1 MSGECP
7 ECGGAVLWGG
17 QGWVPHSDGFHTVQ
31 RRLLIKA
38 ARQQFQ
44 RLAELKAWTE
54 WCAREQFVGIRWR
67 NGVYHG
73 WQSEERW
80 ELPYEWWDST
90 IRQGDREVVLRSIR
104 EHINAQFEAVHD
116 VTINQAT
123 WFHKIYDDRLARLG
137 DDDPRPICGS
147 EPPRIIVEPD
157 GSEWAAGDCWCTI
170 APGHGGLCYCGP
182 CSARYGAPGWVM
194 QG

>member
-1 MSGECP
+1 MNGDCP

-44 RLAELKAWTE
+44 RLAELKTWTE
-54 WCAREQFVGIRWR
+54 WCAREQLVGIRWR
-67 NGVYHG
+67 NGVYRG

-90 IRQGDREVVLRSIR
+90 IRQGDREFILRAIR
-104 EHINAQFEAVHD
+104 EHINAEFEIVHD
-116 VTINQAT
+116 VKINQAT
-123 WFHKIYDDRLARLG
+123 WFHKIYDDRIDNLHGNRV
-137 DDDPRPICGS
+137 ICGS
-147 EPPRIIVEPD
+147 EPPRIIIEPD
-157 GSEWAAGDCWCTI
+157 GSEWAFGDCWCTV
-170 APGHGGLCYCGP
+170 APGHGGFCYCGP
-182 CSARYGAPGWVM
+182 CSARYGAPGWALDAN
-194 QG
+194 